1 MKLTRGKILVGLTVL
16 ALLIVPEL
24 ALTQGP
30 GGQGRVLNV
39 RLRQVYADISTALA
53 DPNIQSGDRLL
64 IAGAITETG
73 DIDISGGGNVPGPI
87 TIVSESRLA
96 FVARVTVSTC
106 TNGVVDLSNR
116 AGAVTWIGG
125 IITVPDGCAGFFD
138 AGTGTGAGNPVTIQ
152 GVTIQGES
160 PTTSGISGIVLQD
173 QDAPGGPFRILSNR
187 ITGEFNA
194 GIELDGTDT
203 SINVTI
209 RGNRITN
216 TGDAGGTCTGI
227 QVTDTTGSVV
237 VERNRV
243 DGGDSAGALT
253 CSGAGIVVEE
263 GDDLSMPGVAD
274 VTIQRNT
281 VVNYGAATGIL
292 IDDSRNVVVKSN
304 VIRNNSTSLD
314 VDSTT
319 CSTTP
324 TPLINNNNI
333 ISDPTTQV
341 ALVFGT
347 AAGCNYNLDA
357 TNNWWGDRTGPQDV
371 DGDGACG
378 SPSPP
383 TAAANCN
390 TADGAGGVIDAAIS
404 TAATSEDCCG
414 GGGPACSSVNGRVQ
428 TCPFKLFA
436 IFGIGA

>member
-87 TIVSESRLA
+87 TIVSQSRLA

-106 TNGVVDLSNR
+106 TNGVVDLRNR

-138 AGTGTGAGNPVTIQ
+138 DGTGTGAGNPVTIQ

-173 QDAPGGPFRILSNR
+173 QGAPGGPFRILSNR

-253 CSGAGIVVEE
+253 CTGAGIVVEE
-263 GDDLSMPGVAD
+263 GNNPSTPGVED

-292 IDDSRNVVVKSN
+292 IDDSSNVVVKSN
-304 VIRNNSTSLD
+304 VIRDNDTGLA
-314 VDSTT
+314 VDPTT

-324 TPLINNNNI
+324 FPLINNNNI
-333 ISDPTTQV
+333 TGSTTL
-341 ALVFGT
+341 ALDFGT
-347 AAGCNYNLDA
+347 CGYDLDA
-357 TNNWWGDRTGPQDV
+357 TNNWWGANTGPADAE
-371 DGDGACG
+371 GDASCG
-378 SPSPP
+378 SPTPP
-383 TAAANCN
+383 TSTNCN
-390 TADGAGGVIDAAIS
+390 TAAGAGGDINAAAKAIG
-404 TAATSEDCCG
+404 TPDCCG
-414 GGGPACSSVNGRVQ
+414 GGACNNSGFVK